1 MTKPVFLH
9 ILFSRNYRIFSKG
22 MEQEKYFSVGRQR
35 EAVSSWE
42 RLSSEEKEVR
52 LRADPG
58 NRHKYPDP
66 VSTRYVHGV
75 LRQSEGHCPLSRVEP
90 RINSSLR

>member
-1 MTKPVFLH
+1 MTKSVFLH

-35 EAVSSWE
+35 EAVRSWE

-52 LRADPG
+52 L
-58 NRHKYPDP
+58 
-66 VSTRYVHGV
+66 
-75 LRQSEGHCPLSRVEP
+75 
-90 RINSSLR
+90 